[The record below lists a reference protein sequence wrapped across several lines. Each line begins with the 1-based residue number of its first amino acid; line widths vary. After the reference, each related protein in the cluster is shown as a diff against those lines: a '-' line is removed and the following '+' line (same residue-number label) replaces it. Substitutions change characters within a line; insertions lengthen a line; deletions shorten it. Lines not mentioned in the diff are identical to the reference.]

1 MRKNLSKER
10 INWLQEKKLIVE
22 DDDTLLKQIEMKY
35 KRAFEKMLNEELYLY
50 EIDNKLEQA
59 QLLFAPSTITLKD
72 KNTQIQSN
80 YIRCLNQFY
89 VEELEMNELE
99 ILKNYEDLSEQ
110 IMDIVRK
117 TYKKVLTKRNSKTI
131 CYNPAT
137 PERIIKN
144 GTLVFELS
152 YGKNQHKVSDTEY
165 LTLIRKQKELLNN
178 IIQDLEK
185 TVLNKWNIPCKVLI
199 EKRV

>member
-35 KRAFEKMLNEELYLY
+35 KRAFEKMLNEELHLY

-99 ILKNYEDLSEQ
+99 ILKNYEGLSEQ

-131 CYNPAT
+131 SYDP
-137 PERIIKN
+137 P
-144 GTLVFELS
+144 TL
-152 YGKNQHKVSDTEY
+152 
-165 LTLIRKQKELLNN
+165 
-178 IIQDLEK
+178 
-185 TVLNKWNIPCKVLI
+185 
-199 EKRV
+199 

>member
-1 MRKNLSKER
+1 MNLSKER
-10 INWLQEKKLIVE
+10 INRLKEKNLIIK

-35 KRAFEKMLNEELYLY
+35 KRAFEKMMNEELYLY
-50 EIDNKLEQA
+50 KIDNTLEQA
-59 QLLFAPSTITLKD
+59 QLLFLPSTITLKD

-117 TYKKVLTKRNSKTI
+117 TYKTVLTKRNSKTI
-131 CYNPAT
+131 SYNPPS

-144 GTLVFELS
+144 GTVVFELS
-152 YGKNQHKVSDTEY
+152 YGKNQCKVSDTEY
-165 LTLIRKQKELLNN
+165 LILIRKQKELLTNV
-178 IIQDLEK
+178 IQNLEK
-185 TVLNKWNIPCKVLI
+185 EVLDKWDIPCKVLI

>member
-89 VEELEMNELE
+89 VEEL
-99 ILKNYEDLSEQ
+99 
-110 IMDIVRK
+110 
-117 TYKKVLTKRNSKTI
+117 
-131 CYNPAT
+131 
-137 PERIIKN
+137 
-144 GTLVFELS
+144 
-152 YGKNQHKVSDTEY
+152 
-165 LTLIRKQKELLNN
+165 
-178 IIQDLEK
+178 
-185 TVLNKWNIPCKVLI
+185 
-199 EKRV
+199 

>member
-35 KRAFEKMLNEELYLY
+35 KRAFEKMLNEELHLY

-59 QLLFAPSTITLKD
+59 QLLFAPSTITKKD

-99 ILKNYEDLSEQ
+99 ILKNYEGLSEQ

-131 CYNPAT
+131 SYDPPT
-137 PERIIKN
+137 LERIIKN

-152 YGKNQHKVSDTEY
+152 YGKNRSKVSDTEY
-165 LTLIRKQKELLNN
+165 LILIRKQKELLTN

-185 TVLNKWNIPCKVLI
+185 AVLDKWDIPCKVLI